1 MSSYRSAYENYYKNI
16 NKVVKDTN
24 NKYLTGDK
32 KADNSI
38 SSKYGINL
46 KSKDTIIEILIKRVI
61 TELTGAAVL
70 LLFFT
75 GLKYIPV
82 DQINELHL
90 KCKQTLEENFNYN
103 GAIDAFNGMYIGNI
117 QGKDFR
123 VGNFTAEDLK
133 IENLK
138 VKAENF
144 MEYIRNENES
154 NSN

>member
-16 NKVVKDTN
+16 NKVVKGTN
-24 NKYLTGDK
+24 NKQLTRDK
-32 KADNSI
+32 KADTSI

-46 KSKDTIIEILIKRVI
+46 KSRGTIIETLIKRVI

-75 GLKYIPV
+75 GLKYTPV
-82 DQINELHL
+82 TQINELHI
-90 KCKQTLEENFNYN
+90 KCKQTLEQDFSYD

-117 QGKDFR
+117 QGKDIR
-123 VGNFTAEDLK
+123 IGNFAVEDFK
-133 IENLK
+133 TKNLK
-138 VKAENF
+138 MKAVSF
-144 MEYIRNENES
+144 MEYIRNDS

>member
-16 NKVVKDTN
+16 NKVAKGTN
-24 NKYLTGDK
+24 NKYLTKDK
-32 KADNSI
+32 KVDNSI

-46 KSKDTIIEILIKRVI
+46 RSKDTIIETLIKRVI
-61 TELTGAAVL
+61 IELTGATIL

-82 DQINELHL
+82 AQINELHIR
-90 KCKQTLEENFNYN
+90 CKQTLEQDFNYN

-117 QGKDFR
+117 QGKDLR
-123 VGNFTAEDLK
+123 IGNFTADDLK

-138 VKAENF
+138 LKAVNF
-144 MEYIRNENES
+144 MQYIRDNS